1 VSTDDLVA
9 LGPLIALGAT
19 AVVTL
24 LSIAARRNQRLTATL
39 AGLGFVAAALAL
51 PFAARVTP
59 RDVTALVRIDDFA
72 LLYIG
77 LFLAAGFATVVLAH
91 DDLRRRAEPHR
102 EEFHVLVLVSTLGA
116 CVLASST
123 HFASFFLGLETSSV
137 ALYALIAYPRSGPR
151 SVEAGVKYLL
161 LAGASS
167 AFLLFGMALVYADLG
182 VLTFDGIPAALLAGR
197 GTPALVWPALALL
210 VAGAAFKLAVAPFHM
225 WVPDVYQGAPAPV
238 TGFLATVSK
247 GAVLAALLRLFV
259 SLGGDA
265 RPVALWTFGG
275 LAIASMLAGNLLA
288 LYQRSLKRLLAC
300 SSIAHLGYVLVAFL
314 AAPAVAAE
322 AVTWYLVA
330 YFVTTLAAFGVV
342 TVLSDGDRE
351 ADALDDYRG
360 LFWRRP
366 WLAALLTGC
375 LLSLAGIPLTAGFLA
390 KFYALAAGAS
400 AALWV
405 LVVALVVNSAL
416 SAFYYLRVVVEMLG
430 RAPEA
435 APARRVP
442 LGAGALLAVLA
453 LLLVGLGVY
462 PAALTGLVRASVGL
476 ESASPAARGP

>member
-1 VSTDDLVA
+1 MNGTDLVA
-9 LGPLIALGAT
+9 LGPLLALGAA

-24 LSIAARRNQRLTATL
+24 LSIAVRRHQRATATI
-39 AGLGFVAAALAL
+39 AGLGLVAAACAL
-51 PFAARVTP
+51 PAAADVAP
-59 RDVTALVRIDDFA
+59 RQVTALVRIDDFA

-77 LFLAAGFATVVLAH
+77 LFLAAAFATIVLAH

-102 EEFHVLVLVSTLGA
+102 EEFHVLVLLSTLGA
-116 CVLASST
+116 CVLATST

-137 ALYALIAYPRSGPR
+137 ALYALIAYPRSGPAHA
-151 SVEAGVKYLL
+151 EAGLKYLL

-182 VLTFDGIPAALLAGR
+182 ALSFDGFAAALLAGR
-197 GTPALVWPALALL
+197 GTPALVWPALALV
-210 VAGAAFKLAVAPFHM
+210 VAGASFKLAVAPFHM

-259 SLGGDA
+259 ALGGVE
-265 RPVALWTFGG
+265 RPVVVWTFGA
-275 LAIASMLAGNLLA
+275 LAVTSMLAGNLLA
-288 LYQRSLKRLLAC
+288 LSQRSLKRLLAC
-300 SSIAHLGYVLVAFL
+300 SSVAHLGYVLVAFL
-314 AAPAVAAE
+314 AAAPVALE

-342 TVLSDGDRE
+342 TVLAGGDRE

-390 KFYALAAGAS
+390 KFYALAAGTSEARW
-400 AALWV
+400 A

-416 SAFYYLRVVVEMLG
+416 SAFYYLRVVVAMA
-430 RAPEA
+430 APAPAA

-442 LGAGALLAVLA
+442 LGAGVLLAVLA

-462 PAALTGLVRASVGL
+462 PAALTALIRATATALS
-476 ESASPAARGP
+476 